1 MNSKTTTTKKP
12 RAPRK
17 AKTAAEIKA
26 QMEKLKEQL
35 AHIELT
41 EHAEELKSVIAK
53 LKLQEAFA
61 DIKSKIKGVSDIAIL
76 TAIGK
81 EMGIARLSITQA
93 EPKKRAPRTTNKVK

>member
-1 MNSKTTTTKKP
+1 MNSKTTTAKKP

-35 AHIELT
+35 VQVELT
-41 EHAEELKSVIAK
+41 EHAEELKAAIEK
-53 LKLQEAFA
+53 LKLKDMIA
-61 DIKSKIKGVSDIAIL
+61 DIKSKIKGVTDIAIL

-81 EMGIARLSITQA
+81 EIGIARLSITQA
-93 EPKKRAPRTTNKVK
+93 EPKKRAPRSTNKAK